1 MKSGFW
7 HFPVKVIGAVFLVI
21 AVSGLALTGAFS
33 FAIDIDGANSVPAAR
48 ESAVSIEGVDPP
60 ENGRARIASDRLSF
74 TIELPLQEGDSL
86 SGTFDLI
93 NIVDND
99 VVVDITGSKP
109 ESVFIDFIDPAHNV
123 SGQYLPIIDKRLT

>member
-7 HFPVKVIGAVFLVI
+7 HFPAKVIGAVFLVI
-21 AVSGLALTGAFS
+21 AVSGLALTGASS
-33 FAIDIDGANSVPAAR
+33 FAIDIDGANSVPPAR

-60 ENGRARIASDRLSF
+60 ESCRARIASDRLSF
-74 TIELPLQEGDSL
+74 TLDIPLEEGDSL

-99 VVVDITGSKP
+99 VVVDVTVGKP
-109 ESVFIDFIDPAHNV
+109 DSVF
-123 SGQYLPIIDKRLT
+123 